1 MTQDEKQ
8 EGKVPPVRASQ
19 KDLSLEVSSLM
30 SGDHKKDLKE
40 HKRPTISFE
49 VTAMMMQDDDEDF
62 LVRKPATE
70 FTPEPQDDFEPIDE
84 LSASMSRYQRDLI
97 SQEQEIS
104 EPVIKSVSDISYLES
119 NVTAAPSAPKYQPL
133 ANGFAPGNVLEQICK
148 VKLEHVA
155 KQKTMTLESRLREII
170 HLIPVAKGFISAI
183 NAKVSIGK
191 NALIAE
197 IKKAS
202 PSKGIIRADFE
213 PALIAKAYEE
223 GGAACI
229 SVLTD
234 IPYFQGKDEYIN
246 VVKRMSSLPVLRK
259 DFILDPYQVVE
270 SRALGA
276 DCILLI
282 MAALSDEQAIMLEEQ
297 AVQLGLDVLVEVH
310 NEQELFRA
318 LKLKT
323 KLIGINNRDLKTL
336 KIDIAT
342 TEILAPLV
350 PSDRIVVCESGIYSP
365 EDIERINDSKVRA
378 FLVGESLMVQ
388 QDVKAATMKLLG
400 N

>member
-1 MTQDEKQ
+1 
-8 EGKVPPVRASQ
+8 
-19 KDLSLEVSSLM
+19 
-30 SGDHKKDLKE
+30 
-40 HKRPTISFE
+40 
-49 VTAMMMQDDDEDF
+49 
-62 LVRKPATE
+62 
-70 FTPEPQDDFEPIDE
+70 
-84 LSASMSRYQRDLI
+84 
-97 SQEQEIS
+97 
-104 EPVIKSVSDISYLES
+104 
-119 NVTAAPSAPKYQPL
+119 
-133 ANGFAPGNVLEQICK
+133 
-148 VKLEHVA
+148 
-155 KQKTMTLESRLREII
+155 
-170 HLIPVAKGFISAI
+170 
-183 NAKVSIGK
+183 
-191 NALIAE
+191 
-197 IKKAS
+197 
-202 PSKGIIRADFE
+202 
-213 PALIAKAYEE
+213 
-223 GGAACI
+223 
-229 SVLTD
+229 LTD